1 MQILIGLLGIISLIA
16 IAVIFSSNRKAINYR
31 TVGGAFVLQLI
42 IPALVIFTP
51 WGSAFLQGMSS
62 AVQSVINSANDGVSF
77 LFGGLVSGKMF
88 EIFGGGGFVFAF
100 RVLPII
106 IFFASFMSVLYYLG
120 IMQFIIKIFGGALQK
135 MLGTSRTESM
145 SAAANVFVGQTEAPL
160 VVKPYIK
167 NMTRSELFAV
177 MCGGL
182 ASVAGSV
189 LVGYASLGVSLDYLI
204 AASFMAAP
212 GGLLMAKLIEP
223 ETETPKAELSSKEL
237 SDEEDEEKPVNV
249 IDAAANGA
257 SSGLKL
263 ALNVGAM
270 LIAFIALIALIN
282 SMLGSVGSVVGID
295 GVTLQVIL
303 GYLFAPIAFLLGIPW
318 SEAMQAGSL
327 LGQKLVVNEFVAYIE
342 FMNIKASLSEHSQ
355 VIITVAL
362 CGFANLSS
370 MAILLGGLGVLAPSR
385 RPDIARL
392 GLKAVLAGTLSNFMS
407 ATLVGIFFALSV
419 M

>member
-1 MQILIGLLGIISLIA
+1 MHIVMGIVGIISLVL
-16 IAVIFSSNRKAINYR
+16 IAVIFSNNRKAINLR
-31 TVGGAFVLQLI
+31 TVGGAFAIQ
-42 IPALVIFTP
+42 AAFAAFVILTP
-51 WGSAFLQGMSS
+51 FGSSFLQTLSS
-62 AVQSVINSANDGVSF
+62 GVQAVINSANDGIGF
-77 LFGGLVSGKMF
+77 LFGNLVNFSVDG
-88 EIFGGGGFVFAF
+88 IGFIFAF
-100 RVLPII
+100 KVLPVI
-106 IFFASFMSVLYYLG
+106 IFFAAFMGVLYHVG
-120 IMQFIIKIFGGALQK
+120 IMQIIIKIFGGALQK
-135 MLGTSRTESM
+135 LLGTSRTESM

-167 NMTRSELFAV
+167 NMSQSELFAV

-212 GGLLMAKLIEP
+212 GGLLMAKILYP
-223 ETETPKAELSSKEL
+223 ETEKVNN
-237 SDEEDEEKPVNV
+237 DIIEETGEDTEDKPVNV
-249 IDAAANGA
+249 IDAAASGA

-270 LIAFIALIALIN
+270 LIAFIALISLVNIILGAFGGLFGLEAL
-282 SMLGSVGSVVGID
+282 S
-295 GVTLQVIL
+295 LQQIL
-303 GYLFAPIAFLLGIPW
+303 GYLFAPIAFLIGIPW
-318 SEAMQAGSL
+318 AEATTVGSL
-327 LGQKLVVNEFVAYIE
+327 LGQKLVVNEFVAYID
-342 FMNIKASLSEHSQ
+342 FVGIKDTLSVHSQ
-355 VIITVAL
+355 VIVTVAL

-407 ATLVGIFFALSV
+407 AALVGIFFAISIA
-419 M
+419 